1 MAAAEPFPGSVSL
14 KGIAALTAEL
24 IKFVY
29 LVKIYIQEP
38 VHTSFMETSK
48 KRWNC

>member
-14 KGIAALTAEL
+14 KGTAALTTEL

-38 VHTSFMETSK
+38 PAHILYGDV
-48 KRWNC
+48 